1 MHTYDIHTSRLKEK
15 LIDESSGKY
24 PALPRHLPLIFPP
37 IKLCTDNGKRSR
49 RSSNSI
55 NKSNSKANNNNIVIN
70 NNTYTSFNNSD
81 SYSNS

>member
-37 IKLCTDNGKRSR
+37 IKLCTDNGKSKRSK
-49 RSSNSI
+49 SN
-55 NKSNSKANNNNIVIN
+55 NSNSKANNNNIIIN
-70 NNTYTSFNNSD
+70 NNTYTSCNNSD